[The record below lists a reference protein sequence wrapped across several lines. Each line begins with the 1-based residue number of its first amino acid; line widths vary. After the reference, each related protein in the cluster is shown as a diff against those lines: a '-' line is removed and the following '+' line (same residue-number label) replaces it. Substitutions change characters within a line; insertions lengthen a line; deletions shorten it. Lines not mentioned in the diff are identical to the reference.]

1 MNISVKMSSAIY
13 HVFFNDSDI
22 FKQQAT
28 NILGLDL
35 YYDIMNVENEKENN
49 NE

>member
-1 MNISVKMSSAIY
+1 MLNCQVQYII
-13 HVFFNDSDI
+13 FFNDFDI
-22 FKQQAT
+22 SKQQAI